1 MATILLDRL
10 KRISP
15 WHFVW
20 ISIVF
25 SELITA
31 VFSTAQGYL
40 YWGKLPTETLII
52 GAVDALVV
60 PLIVASVVV
69 YFVRQTAEL
78 NRMNAQ
84 LQEANRRLQALDKL
98 KTDFVSV
105 VSHELR
111 TPLTT
116 IKAFAELISMK
127 PNMAEQRRTKLMNTI
142 NIEADRLSR
151 LISDLLDLARIEAG
165 TTVWRSEEVSLIDV
179 VSIAVASMGPQ
190 FENKRQ
196 RVTTAFS
203 QSRLGY
209 RGDRDR
215 LVQVVSN
222 ILSNA
227 AKYTQV
233 EGSVHIAVRRDPAPM
248 EQVVVEISDTG
259 IGIPPD
265 ELEVIFEKF
274 QRSGDP
280 LTNSVEGTGLGLA
293 IARQIVEHYGGKIWA
308 ESSQGKGSTFTFT
321 LPVAGTPPE
330 RHPLSSIA
338 PL

>member
-1 MATILLDRL
+1 MNTMLDRL
-10 KRISP
+10 NRISP

-40 YWGKLPTETLII
+40 YWGRLPTETLII

-84 LQEANRRLQALDKL
+84 LQEANRRLQVLDKM

-127 PNMAEQRRTKLMNTI
+127 PNMSEQRRKKLMNTI
-142 NIEADRLSR
+142 NIEAARLSR
-151 LISDLLDLARIEAG
+151 LISDLLDLARIEEGALL
-165 TTVWRSEEVSLIDV
+165 WRSDELSLKDV
-179 VSIAVASMGPQ
+179 VLSAMGSVGPL
-190 FENKRQ
+190 FENKGQ

-203 QSRLGY
+203 LTHPGF
-209 RGDRDR
+209 RGDHDR
-215 LVQVVSN
+215 LVQVVTN

-227 AKYTQV
+227 AKYTPAG
-233 EGSVHIAVRRDPAPM
+233 GSVHVAVRRDSGPA
-248 EQVVVEISDTG
+248 EQMVVEVSDTG
-259 IGIPPD
+259 VGIPSD
-265 ELEVIFEKF
+265 ELEAIFEKF
-274 QRSGDP
+274 HRSGDP
-280 LTNSVEGTGLGLA
+280 LTSSSEGTGLGLA
-293 IARQIVEHYGGKIWA
+293 IARQIVEHYGGRIWA
-308 ESSQGKGSTFTFT
+308 ESTQSKGSKFIFT
-321 LPVAGTPPE
+321 LPVESTGMQNRAVSP
-330 RHPLSSIA
+330 
-338 PL
+338 